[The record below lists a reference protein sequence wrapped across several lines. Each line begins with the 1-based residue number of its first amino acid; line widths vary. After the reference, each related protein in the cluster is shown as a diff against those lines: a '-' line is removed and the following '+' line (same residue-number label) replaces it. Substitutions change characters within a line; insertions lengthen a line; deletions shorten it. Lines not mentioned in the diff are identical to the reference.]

1 MSYAKHNPFC
11 ALSYSS
17 IQNFKIIYMT
27 EKILTSLLTLLLPL
41 IATYLSKMNKEY
53 QLRSNLEAAQKKL
66 DFINS
71 YYETVNKLIPDT
83 EKGTVK
89 QQLLKE
95 LFIIKHQIVS
105 IQEKD
110 LEIGYQKL
118 STLEKIFLT
127 FKPVSII
134 GFLLLISFYAILM
147 FSSLVFIG
155 MFVDDAGNFSTD
167 IFIENILD
175 PAISIALL
183 VAILLLLL
191 FRWLAVREYKHKS
204 T

>member
-1 MSYAKHNPFC
+1 MSYTKHNPFC

-147 FSSLVFIG
+147 FSSLMFIG

>member
-1 MSYAKHNPFC
+1 
-11 ALSYSS
+11 
-17 IQNFKIIYMT
+17 MT

-147 FSSLVFIG
+147 FSSLMFIG

>member
-1 MSYAKHNPFC
+1 
-11 ALSYSS
+11 
-17 IQNFKIIYMT
+17 
-27 EKILTSLLTLLLPL
+27 
-41 IATYLSKMNKEY
+41 
-53 QLRSNLEAAQKKL
+53 
-66 DFINS
+66 
-71 YYETVNKLIPDT
+71 
-83 EKGTVK
+83 
-89 QQLLKE
+89 
-95 LFIIKHQIVS
+95 
-105 IQEKD
+105 
-110 LEIGYQKL
+110 L

-147 FSSLVFIG
+147 FSSLMFIG

>member
-147 FSSLVFIG
+147 FSSLMFIG

>member
-1 MSYAKHNPFC
+1 MSYAKHNPFS

-147 FSSLVFIG
+147 FSSLMFIG